1 MKLWE
6 KGTKLDKEIEKFT
19 IGNDYLADQEL
30 VEYDCIASIAHAK
43 MLFKIGI
50 LKKSEVKKLE
60 KELNAIIALNKK
72 GKFALK
78 QEDEDAHTKIENHL
92 TLKLGALG
100 EKIHTARSRNDQVL
114 AALRLYSRDKLLDLR
129 KKTALLIDALKKL
142 AARNKN
148 VKMPGYT
155 HMRKAMPSSVSLWSG
170 AFAES
175 FGNTIKMLEFVS
187 DFINQ
192 SPMGTAAGYGAPLEI
207 DRKFTASLLKFGK
220 IIENPLYA
228 QNSRG
233 KIESLILF
241 AMSYITMDINKL
253 ATDLLLF
260 STEEFGYVKLPDKLV
275 TGSSIMPHKKN
286 PDALELLR
294 AKSAVVDSYLFQI
307 IGIAKSL
314 PSGYNRDLQLTKEP
328 LINGFKTTEECITV
342 MILVISKISFD
353 RERCEKAMTKELYA
367 TEEVYKLVKKGVPF
381 REAYR
386 IIGKKFVD

>member
-342 MILVISKISFD
+342 MTLVISKISFD